1 LLVAEE
7 KSAINAKE
15 AVVALGKR
23 GGIPRQDQAIA
34 RMSDLDKAKRMFE
47 MRLQGLSLMAIASV
61 FNCSSAY
68 VHGVL
73 EKYKRNELLP
83 YVEDYRQMQRDRA
96 EMLWQKLIESGKLE
110 KGDPAAFNAGV
121 NILKRMAANDGSDAP
136 TQIELTGKV
145 DPKEIELH
153 TMILEAKREARRQ
166 IKAIQGSVEPE
177 EDDDTEEDLDD

>member
-1 LLVAEE
+1 MG
-7 KSAINAKE
+7 
-15 AVVALGKR
+15 LGQR
-23 GGIPRQDQAIA
+23 GGRPRKDQAVA
-34 RMSDLDKAKRMFE
+34 RMNDLEKARRMFE
-47 MRLQGLSLMAIASV
+47 MRLKGLSLMAIATV
-61 FNCSSAY
+61 FNCSTAY
-68 VHGVL
+68 VHSTL

-96 EMLWQKLIESGKLE
+96 EMLWQKLIDSGRLE

-153 TMILEAKREARRQ
+153 KMIIEAKREAKRQ
-166 IKAIQGSVEPE
+166 IRAIQGSVEPE
-177 EDDDTEEDLDD
+177 EEDDDEESDA